1 MRRRTFDTLMSLGG
15 LVMTVVLL
23 MAGAL
28 LFVGYGFANSNVTNQ
43 LKAQNIYFPQADNPQ
58 MEDPRIGPFIKQY
71 AGEQVVTGK
80 QAEAYATHYI
90 GVHLADVADGKT
102 YSEVSTLSRANPD
115 DATLAG
121 QVQTL
126 FRGETLRGLLLTT
139 YAFWQVGQIALWASM
154 AAFALAGVMGIL
166 TILGF
171 RHRRRVPAEVELLAP
186 PREMAEAI

>member
-1 MRRRTFDTLMSLGG
+1 MKRRTFDTLMSLGG

-23 MAGAL
+23 LAGAL
-28 LFVGYGFANSNVTNQ
+28 LFVGYSFADGNVADQ

-80 QAEAYATHYI
+80 QAEVYATHYI

-102 YSEVSTLSRANPD
+102 YSEVSTLSRANPE
-115 DATLAG
+115 DATLAA

-139 YAFWQVGQIALWASM
+139 YAFWQVGQIALWASI
-154 AAFALAGVMGIL
+154 AAFALAGVMAIL

-171 RHRRRVPAEVELLAP
+171 RHRRHVAAEAEILAP
-186 PREMAEAI
+186 PLEMAKAV